1 MANEVQDQILPLL
14 KLKEL
19 LGHCVTEPL
28 GCAFGLTKD
37 KKDCLLLVDKRSK
50 PKKVATMMKAAGKN
64 LLDAQTV
71 RFGRVT
77 VDAENDP
84 GTLRFTVNR
93 SEAGGT
99 IVTLNK
105 LAKRAGYSAI
115 LINADP
121 SLENEAEELAAP
133 PAPPP
138 PAAAEPTA
146 DPAALKARL
155 GDLVKQMMARLPKDP
170 NNQEQMTKLA
180 KTANIQLATNNFK
193 TAVALMDGLEKMLQ
207 APLPPGN
214 EEMDKVRKARQG
226 LAAAL
231 DVAKAASAT
240 LAAKIEGEDKALEA
254 AIQAG
259 DTAVAR
265 ERLFELVAL
274 SKQGGGGGQA
284 DGNKA
289 GIRLA
294 EALITWNRARS
305 YVGQQ
310 VTVLQR
316 EIVAQTQDE
325 DDAEEIASNVGMLD
339 RLMDVLDDSLSDK
352 LSEIRAAADPAQKAA
367 LANQAKS
374 IVASFQ
380 QRVAS
385 DRLINI
391 IDDNGFIPMDIK
403 PTVTAALADVMASI

>member
-19 LGHCVTEPL
+19 LGHCVTDPL

-71 RFGRVT
+71 RFGRVA

-138 PAAAEPTA
+138 PAAAEPPA

-231 DVAKAASAT
+231 DAAKAASAT

-274 SKQGGGGGQA
+274 SKQGGGGQA

-289 GIRLA
+289 GSRLA

>member
-64 LLDAQTV
+64 LLDAPTV
-71 RFGRVT
+71 RFGRVA

-138 PAAAEPTA
+138 PAAAEPPA

-231 DVAKAASAT
+231 DAAKAASAT
-240 LAAKIEGEDKALEA
+240 LAATIEGEDKALEA

-274 SKQGGGGGQA
+274 SKQGGGGQA

-294 EALITWNRARS
+294 EALITWNRARL

>member
-19 LGHCVTEPL
+19 LGHCVTDPL

-64 LLDAQTV
+64 LLDAPTV
-71 RFGRVT
+71 RFGRVA

-138 PAAAEPTA
+138 PAAAEPPA

-231 DVAKAASAT
+231 DAAKAASAT
-240 LAAKIEGEDKALEA
+240 LAATIEGEDKALEA

-274 SKQGGGGGQA
+274 SKQGGGGKA

-294 EALITWNRARS
+294 EALITWNRARL

-325 DDAEEIASNVGMLD
+325 DDAAEIASNVGMLD

>member
-19 LGHCVTEPL
+19 LGHCVTDPL

-138 PAAAEPTA
+138 PAAAEPPA

-231 DVAKAASAT
+231 DAAKAASAT
-240 LAAKIEGEDKALEA
+240 LAAKIEGEDKALQA

-367 LANQAKS
+367 LSNQAKS

>member
-1 MANEVQDQILPLL
+1 MANDVQDQILPLL

-19 LGHCVTEPL
+19 LGHCVTDPI

-121 SLENEAEELAAP
+121 SLENEAEELAVP

-138 PAAAEPTA
+138 PAAAEPPA

-231 DVAKAASAT
+231 DAAKAASAT

-274 SKQGGGGGQA
+274 SKQGGGGQA

>member
-64 LLDAQTV
+64 LLDAPTV

-138 PAAAEPTA
+138 PAAAEPPA

-231 DVAKAASAT
+231 DAAKAASAT
-240 LAAKIEGEDKALEA
+240 LAATIEGEDKALEA

-274 SKQGGGGGQA
+274 SKQGGGGQA

>member
-19 LGHCVTEPL
+19 LGHCVTDPL

-64 LLDAQTV
+64 LLDAPTV

-138 PAAAEPTA
+138 PAAAEPPA

-231 DVAKAASAT
+231 DAAKAASAT
-240 LAAKIEGEDKALEA
+240 LAATIEGEDKALEA

-274 SKQGGGGGQA
+274 SKQGGGGQA

-294 EALITWNRARS
+294 EALITWNRARL